1 MEKWNVKALTALKGD
16 LKSNVIVKN
25 GLIDTLEID
34 ADGFM
39 SKAEVQTVE
48 SKSSDPE
55 QMGEIIRI
63 LQGKSE
69 ADFGIFCQLLRRVA
83 YNAWATKLEEKAREF
98 KEKASGAHA

>member
-1 MEKWNVKALTALKGD
+1 MEKWNVKALTALKGE
-16 LKSNVIVKN
+16 LKSNIIVKN

-39 SKAEVQTVE
+39 SKAEAQMVE
-48 SKSSDPE
+48 SKSSNAE

-69 ADFGIFCQLLRRVA
+69 ADFVIFCQLLRRVK
-83 YNAWATKLEEKAREF
+83 YDAWAMKLEEKARKF
-98 KEKASGAHA
+98 KEKASGTHA